1 MSYSYNHSRTS
12 KGASGIS
19 SRLSGVYEESSIHG
33 GFGGSGISQSISR
46 MVSSG
51 SLPSAFG
58 GGVSFSGAGGSGFS
72 GGSASHGGDG
82 LLSGNEKYTMQNL
95 NDRLSNYLVKV
106 RSLEDANN
114 DLEHKIHEWY
124 EKQGSITVREQNYSP
139 YYTTIEELREK
150 ILNATMEN
158 NDVLLA
164 IDNACLAADDFK
176 LKHENEQSMR
186 MRVESDT
193 HGLRKVLDE
202 LTLTRSDFELQ
213 IENLKE
219 ELAYLKKGGEMSEK
233 GQLMRGTV
241 NVEMD
246 AAPGTD
252 LTKTLTEMRDQYEYI
267 AEKNKRDVEAEYL
280 SQSESVQKQVVS
292 NTEQMIFSKN
302 ETTDLRH
309 YSQGL
314 EIELQS
320 QLCMSSGLKSI
331 LEETKARYASKL
343 HQLQNVIDGMESQ
356 LADLRSD
363 LEQQNMEYKTLLDIK
378 AHLEAE
384 IGTYRK
390 LLEEHNQSINDN
402 HNNHYEDPQD
412 CEKEETSAA
421 EK

>member
-1 MSYSYNHSRTS
+1 
-12 KGASGIS
+12 
-19 SRLSGVYEESSIHG
+19 
-33 GFGGSGISQSISR
+33 
-46 MVSSG
+46 
-51 SLPSAFG
+51 
-58 GGVSFSGAGGSGFS
+58 
-72 GGSASHGGDG
+72 
-82 LLSGNEKYTMQNL
+82 
-95 NDRLSNYLVKV
+95 
-106 RSLEDANN
+106 
-114 DLEHKIHEWY
+114 
-124 EKQGSITVREQNYSP
+124 
-139 YYTTIEELREK
+139 
-150 ILNATMEN
+150 
-158 NDVLLA
+158 
-164 IDNACLAADDFK
+164 
-176 LKHENEQSMR
+176 
-186 MRVESDT
+186 
-193 HGLRKVLDE
+193 
-202 LTLTRSDFELQ
+202 
-213 IENLKE
+213 
-219 ELAYLKKGGEMSEK
+219 MSEK

-390 LLEEHNQSINDN
+390 LLEEHNQR
-402 HNNHYEDPQD
+402 
-412 CEKEETSAA
+412 
-421 EK
+421 